1 MTAVLEEHPDTHRFY
16 FVDPNFFGPVG
27 RGRSRALNL
36 AQLIR
41 ERFLLRPT
49 PAYRA
54 ALAAGRL
61 VVSAHNPY
69 EGTVPYLHPEVAFLA
84 ETMAEVCRHVFSG
97 LSLEVWVGDDTGG
110 AGHNSGSAGGDH
122 TAAAHRLAGL
132 NRSLVGLFEHLLDGL
147 DGGGLRP
154 SAELAADVVGEARA
168 WVAQAV

>member
-84 ETMAEVCRHVFSG
+84 ETIPRPPTVSPVSTARLSGCSSTSSMVSTVGACGHRRNWRRMWWARRGPGWPRPCESGAACR
-97 LSLEVWVGDDTGG
+97 
-110 AGHNSGSAGGDH
+110 
-122 TAAAHRLAGL
+122 
-132 NRSLVGLFEHLLDGL
+132 LL
-147 DGGGLRP
+147 P
-154 SAELAADVVGEARA
+154 SA
-168 WVAQAV
+168 